1 MNYIFT
7 NMLIYINIQIFIKK
21 EKKKVFFNYQFT
33 N

>member
-1 MNYIFT
+1 
-7 NMLIYINIQIFIKK
+7 MLIYINIQIFIKK